1 MPTYPIGQNATTARD
16 GEVNVANV
24 VKGHVNG
31 SNVSD
36 EAIIVPSGAVDLP
49 TTADATNPASGSTR
63 LVARAGGLYVR
74 TSGGAES
81 GPLGGAVAPLA
92 HAASHQD
99 GGSDELALDG
109 SQITTGTVAPGRLG
123 SGTASVSTVLHGD
136 GVWRDSMA
144 GFGSAVTAVGYWVMS
159 GAFGRSTSAAPT
171 SNRIMWAFIVL
182 DEPIEIDQVGITHN
196 SAATAGSVARLG
208 MAAPGRLPGV
218 ITHDFGTVDL
228 STAPGFKAL
237 AVTPLLLDRGR
248 HWFGVAVQGAGGPQ
262 LRSVEAHM
270 GTPGDPGLFA
280 PAVQTTPVSGAFTIG
295 AAAIDGSTFVSSM
308 YSPVISIRRSA

>member
-63 LVARAGGLYVR
+63 LVARSGGLYVR
-74 TSGGAES
+74 TSGGTES

-109 SQITTGTVAPGRLG
+109 SQITTGKVGSARLG
-123 SGTASVSTVLHGD
+123 THPGLIDGAWHYLSRRSADLPGASAYQPGANMLVACLLEIVEDCEISGRWYRTEGGSAGAKARVGLYAVSATTGLPTGSPLLSTPETETAASYRSDTFTAVPMS
-136 GVWRDSMA
+136 A
-144 GFGSAVTAVGYWVMS
+144 GFVWLVAATGHATSGWRGFGASNEAVSLAVDMGGPPSVLPATRGFTGSATYTGTLPDVTAVSWT
-159 GAFGRSTSAAPT
+159 ASTTMPAPYCRW
-171 SNRIMWAFIVL
+171 RIERI
-182 DEPIEIDQVGITHN
+182 
-196 SAATAGSVARLG
+196 
-208 MAAPGRLPGV
+208 
-218 ITHDFGTVDL
+218 
-228 STAPGFKAL
+228 
-237 AVTPLLLDRGR
+237 
-248 HWFGVAVQGAGGPQ
+248 
-262 LRSVEAHM
+262 
-270 GTPGDPGLFA
+270 
-280 PAVQTTPVSGAFTIG
+280 
-295 AAAIDGSTFVSSM
+295 
-308 YSPVISIRRSA
+308 

>member
-1 MPTYPIGQNATTARD
+1 MPTYPIGQNATTVRD

-109 SQITTGTVAPGRLG
+109 SQITTGKVG
-123 SGTASVSTVLHGD
+123 S
-136 GVWRDSMA
+136 
-144 GFGSAVTAVGYWVMS
+144 
-159 GAFGRSTSAAPT
+159 
-171 SNRIMWAFIVL
+171 
-182 DEPIEIDQVGITHN
+182 
-196 SAATAGSVARLG
+196 ARLG
-208 MAAPGRLPGV
+208 THPVGGEGTGIDRYLDFLGRDLGCRVTLDPGERAELFGPRVGPQPGPGRYSGYRV
-218 ITHDFGTVDL
+218 R
-228 STAPGFKAL
+228 
-237 AVTPLLLDRGR
+237 LDM
-248 HWFGVAVQGAGGPQ
+248 
-262 LRSVEAHM
+262 EAHE
-270 GTPGDPGLFA
+270 GAVGDHVARHLHRVGRGDTGAVPAASA
-280 PAVQTTPVSGAFTIG
+280 PHGAV
-295 AAAIDGSTFVSSM
+295 GST
-308 YSPVISIRRSA
+308 R